1 MVHKQ
6 KIHLRKLRQLYTTYM
21 NQHLRKGEVFDIV
34 ESRRYKT
41 KFYTFATCDKVS
53 YHRDIGDI
61 YYLDK

>member
-1 MVHKQ
+1 
-6 KIHLRKLRQLYTTYM
+6 M

-53 YHRDIGDI
+53 YHRDIRDI